1 METQSTV
8 ISNAGNGRG
17 QNMELVT
24 EMELGGHAFAILIA
38 KCYKIGEERARCIM
52 GFVISSSL
60 NKSNK

>member
-24 EMELGGHAFAILIA
+24 EMELGGHAFAISIA
-38 KCYKIGEERARCIM
+38 KCYKISEEQTRCIM
-52 GFVISSSL
+52 GFVVSGSL